1 MKAEELA
8 ADIDIDDTEFIAL
21 VEHLRGKLWTG
32 DKQLV
37 KGLKK
42 KNWNHTISTDELF
55 KAVIKIKSLKQGY

>member
-1 MKAEELA
+1 LA
-8 ADIDIDDTEFIAL
+8 
-21 VEHLRGKLWTG
+21 EHLRGKLWTG

>member
-42 KNWNHTISTDELF
+42 KNWNHTISTHELF